1 MELAHI
7 TVRVTFLRVFLVL
20 EEEGTDAFE
29 TAGAHCEPY
38 LMPQAIGATDGQLNK
53 DNHNHNGQHLVR
65 LPCGVQ
71 IPTLALFTDTASSRI
86 SRNYL

>member
-29 TAGAHCEPY
+29 TAGAHYELY

-53 DNHNHNGQHLVR
+53 DSLNGQHLVR
-65 LPCGVQ
+65 LPYGAQVS
-71 IPTLALFTDTASSRI
+71 TMELFTNTTTSRI

>member
-7 TVRVTFLRVFLVL
+7 IVRVTFLRVFLVL

-29 TAGAHCEPY
+29 TAGAHYELY

-53 DNHNHNGQHLVR
+53 DSLNGQHLVR